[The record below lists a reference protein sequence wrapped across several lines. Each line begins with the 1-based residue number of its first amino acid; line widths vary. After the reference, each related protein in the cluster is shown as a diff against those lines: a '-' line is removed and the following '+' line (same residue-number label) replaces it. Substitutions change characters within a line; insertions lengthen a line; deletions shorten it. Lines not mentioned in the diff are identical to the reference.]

1 MDELSVK
8 DAARALGVHADT
20 VRRWISDGKIVAKKR
35 GKGRGQYHIPAS
47 AIDTFRTTQDIIVQ
61 THEIDVTGLTNEI
74 YEQREAVVKLFD
86 RIGDMH
92 LNDIETAEQVRD
104 INKKLE
110 KVTAKIDELSS
121 KLELQN
127 ECAVSKKA
135 KYREYWWQ
143 FWRPESPT
151 E

>member
-8 DAARALGVHADT
+8 DAAKALGVHADT
-20 VRRWISDGKIVAKKR
+20 VRRWISDGKIVAEKR
-35 GKGRGQYHIPAS
+35 GKGRGQYYIPAS
-47 AIDTFRTTQDIIVQ
+47 AIDTFRTTTDVIMQ
-61 THEIDVTGLTNEI
+61 TREIDVTGLTNEI
-74 YEQREAVVKLFD
+74 YEQRAAVIKLFD

-92 LNDIETAEQVRD
+92 INDIETAEQVRD

-121 KLELQN
+121 KLELRH
-127 ECAVSKKA
+127 ETTSKKV

-143 FWRPESPT
+143 FWLPDNST

>member
-1 MDELSVK
+1 
-8 DAARALGVHADT
+8 VHADT
-20 VRRWISDGKIVAKKR
+20 VRRWISDGKIVAEKR
-35 GKGRGQYHIPAS
+35 GKGRGQYYIPAS
-47 AIDTFRTTQDIIVQ
+47 AIDTFRTTEDIIVQ

-74 YEQREAVVKLFD
+74 YEQRAAVIRLFE

-92 LNDIETAEQVRD
+92 ISDIETAEQVRD

-110 KVTAKIDELSS
+110 KVTAKIDELTS
-121 KLELQN
+121 KLQPQF
-127 ECAVSKKA
+127 ECAASEKA

-143 FWRPESPT
+143 FWLPENPT

>member
-20 VRRWISDGKIVAKKR
+20 VRRWISDGKIVAEKR
-35 GKGRGQYHIPAS
+35 GKGRGQYYIPAS

-74 YEQREAVVKLFD
+74 YEQREAVIKLFD
-86 RIGDMH
+86 RVGDMH
-92 LNDIETAEQVRD
+92 LNDIETAEHFRD